1 MHTGDIR
8 KVVDRIVKPYSWS
21 DDLGGPPDWRRRNVR
36 KMICGGV
43 EGNEDDWRPLGPRSK
58 YFNAG
63 GYREAS
69 FAVEAFAVE
78 RPRTLH
84 TIPSDM
90 LGDGNYAGSRV
101 WTCDV
106 KTWRSWQTRA
116 TREANKE
123 EAAAGGQATAT
134 PAKGVSREKQFE
146 QVLASDP
153 VWKKIAVSR
162 ETPGPVRPVTEA
174 EKEQLGTRAEFQEVS
189 YSGPS
194 FWKILQKGNPDDV
207 YDWQNDKG
215 GHVPPWFP
223 DLKECQRCTIGAV
236 YARGKSEYSPL
247 SKTTLGCFN
256 RKHYQEKLQVGEADY
271 RAKLEAQRKGN
282 DRQDLK
288 EAEELLG
295 HLSLLSEDACQAMAT
310 SLLSAGPILELQHP
324 LGAYHKAWSYES
336 AASAK
341 VRELLSVDLAN
352 RGYRGDPA
360 AVLDPE
366 SVQRVKPGEVR
377 QLVASLMAYHLRRA
391 GKSATVS
398 RETQASVLAP

>member
-1 MHTGDIR
+1 
-8 KVVDRIVKPYSWS
+8 
-21 DDLGGPPDWRRRNVR
+21 
-36 KMICGGV
+36 MICGRV

-58 YFNAG
+58 YFNAS

-69 FAVEAFAVE
+69 FDAEAFAVE

-106 KTWRSWQTRA
+106 KTWRSWQTKA

-123 EAAAGGQATAT
+123 EAAAGGPAAAT
-134 PAKGVSREKQFE
+134 PAKSVSREKQFE

-223 DLKECQRCTIGAV
+223 DLKECQRCTIGAA
-236 YARGKSEYSPL
+236 YAKGKGEYSPL
-247 SKTTLGCFN
+247 SKTTLVCFN

-271 RAKLEAQRKGN
+271 KAKLEAQRKGL

-288 EAEELLG
+288 EAESYWATCRSSPRT
-295 HLSLLSEDACQAMAT
+295 HARPWARHCSRQARFSSCNTLS
-310 SLLSAGPILELQHP
+310 GPIIRPGATRAPRAPRLVDCFLQ
-324 LGAYHKAWSYES
+324 AWSMITTGATPPRS
-336 AASAK
+336 WT
-341 VRELLSVDLAN
+341 
-352 RGYRGDPA
+352 
-360 AVLDPE
+360 
-366 SVQRVKPGEVR
+366 
-377 QLVASLMAYHLRRA
+377 RRRCN
-391 GKSATVS
+391 V
-398 RETQASVLAP
+398 